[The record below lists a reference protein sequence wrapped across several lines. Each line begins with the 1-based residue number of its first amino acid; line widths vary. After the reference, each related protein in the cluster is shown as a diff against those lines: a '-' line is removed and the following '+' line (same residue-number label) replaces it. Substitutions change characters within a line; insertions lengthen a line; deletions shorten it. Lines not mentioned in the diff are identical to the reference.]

1 MDECVITTTTT
12 TTPAPAETSGDVD
25 DLIFLHSP
33 DWYASE
39 R

>member
-1 MDECVITTTTT
+1 MDECETVTVVAAPPQER
-12 TTPAPAETSGDVD
+12 PAGDVD
-25 DLIFLHSP
+25 DLIFPAGP

>member
-1 MDECVITTTTT
+1 MDETVTPT
-12 TTPAPAETSGDVD
+12 TTPPVPTQSVGDVD
-25 DLIFLHSP
+25 DLIFLDSP